1 MTGISVMA
9 VILTQLDKM
18 ILVKV
23 LPLDAFG
30 YYSLASRV
38 AGGIFLTGPIC
49 AAFFPRFSQL
59 LLLNDWQQLAR
70 FYHRGCQLMSVAVLP
85 LAVVLALFSY
95 QFLLLWTQD
104 RSIAEH
110 SYLVL
115 SLLTAGSALNA
126 LASMPHVLQLAWG
139 WTRLSLIANTAA
151 TLLLAPF
158 IYLMSVKYGGV
169 GAAIVW
175 VIFNA
180 LYLVV
185 VQHFMHRRLLRGEL
199 TRWYLDI
206 GRPLLAA
213 ATLGGLWKWLIP
225 FSETVWS
232 SLANLILVSVSTL
245 AAAVIAAP
253 EIRSLAIGW
262 LTPTPH
268 SVK

>member
-1 MTGISVMA
+1 
-9 VILTQLDKM
+9 
-18 ILVKV
+18 
-23 LPLDAFG
+23 
-30 YYSLASRV
+30 
-38 AGGIFLTGPIC
+38 
-49 AAFFPRFSQL
+49 
-59 LLLNDWQQLAR
+59 
-70 FYHRGCQLMSVAVLP
+70 
-85 LAVVLALFSY
+85 
-95 QFLLLWTQD
+95 LWTQD
-104 RSIAEH
+104 RSIAEN

-151 TLLLAPF
+151 ALLLAPF

-199 TRWYLDI
+199 MRWYRLDV
-206 GRPLLAA
+206 GQPLLAA
-213 ATLGGLWKWLIP
+213 AALAGLWKWLIP

-232 SLANLILVSVSTL
+232 GLANLILVSVATL

-253 EIRSLAIGW
+253 EIRTLAIGW
-262 LTPTPH
+262 LTPTPR